1 MTTTSPPPAST
12 APRRPMLRRR
22 EAMKLAR
29 TEYDRV
35 VGVLSALAPDDWS
48 KPTDCPDWDVRQLAC
63 HMVGMAAMAA
73 SPSETARQQKL
84 AAAEQAKRG
93 GVMVDS
99 LTAIQVREREGLSPD
114 EILAEA
120 RRVAPRAARGRRLAP
135 VFIRRRTLPVPQ
147 LLNGA
152 EELWTIG
159 FMLDV
164 VLTRDPWMHRID
176 LAQATG
182 KELEL
187 TAEHDGVIVDDVVRE
202 WGLRHGRPY
211 RLELTGPAGGQW
223 SSDLPGEPT
232 ESIRMDAIDFC
243 RTLSGR
249 ATGVGLLNTA
259 VPF

>member
-1 MTTTSPPPAST
+1 M
-12 APRRPMLRRR
+12 RRR
-22 EAMKLAR
+22 EAMRLAA
-29 TEYDRV
+29 TEYQCV
-35 VGVLSALAPDDWS
+35 VRALSALAPDDWS
-48 KPTDCPDWDVRQLAC
+48 KPTGCPDWDVRQLAC
-63 HMVGMAAMAA
+63 HVVGMAAMAA
-73 SPSETARQQKL
+73 SPLETARQQKL
-84 AAAEQAKRG
+84 AKAEQAGRG
-93 GVMVDS
+93 GAMVDS
-99 LTAIQVREREGLSPD
+99 LTAVQVRERDDRSPE
-114 EILAEA
+114 EIVAEA
-120 RRVAPRAARGRRLAP
+120 RRVAPRAARGRRLTP
-135 VFIRRRTLPVPQ
+135 VVIRRRTFPVPQ
-147 LLNGA
+147 LVNGA

-159 FMLDV
+159 FLLDV

-202 WGLRHGRPY
+202 WAVRHGRPY

-223 SSDLPGEPT
+223 SSDRPGEPT

-249 ATGVGLLNTA
+249 VTGVGLLNTA